1 YDGVELIANR
11 RMSQKLYVSG
21 SFVWSRALGNANNG
35 SYTSSG
41 SNTGLYSRLFN
52 DPNFNINING
62 HLTNDPTYEIK
73 MQGTY
78 ALPWGINSAWS
89 YRYATGDTWTP
100 RIRTPSGLLSQG
112 RLRIFGEPR
121 GSERLPGQ
129 HTLDV
134 RAEKEFPVGKGALRF
149 TMDVFNLFNTGYPT
163 TVEDR
168 FENDA
173 FGQALT

>member
-1 YDGVELIANR
+1 DPHIKQPYIDQYTIGVDQAMPGNIAFSAHYIHRRWHDIIDGVNVTGQYQTTSMINPITGQPITVFDQTNNPEDDAFVQTNPKPFGSYPEGLFRKYDGVELIANR

-78 ALPWGINSAWS
+78 ALPWG
-89 YRYATGDTWTP
+89 
-100 RIRTPSGLLSQG
+100 
-112 RLRIFGEPR
+112 
-121 GSERLPGQ
+121 
-129 HTLDV
+129 
-134 RAEKEFPVGKGALRF
+134 
-149 TMDVFNLFNTGYPT
+149 
-163 TVEDR
+163 
-168 FENDA
+168 
-173 FGQALT
+173 

>member
-1 YDGVELIANR
+1 
-11 RMSQKLYVSG
+11 
-21 SFVWSRALGNANNG
+21 
-35 SYTSSG
+35 
-41 SNTGLYSRLFN
+41 
-52 DPNFNINING
+52 
-62 HLTNDPTYEIK
+62 EIK
-73 MQGTY
+73 FQGTY

-112 RLRIFGEPR
+112 RQRIFGEAR

-163 TVEDR
+163 SVEDR

-173 FGQALT
+173 FGQALTWTDPRKIRVGVRYTF